1 MSTETAVLAVPAEIS
16 ETIGTLHAEV
26 ETLRRELTQA
36 LDVWQST
43 LAVEKNRF
51 NELLEHK
58 ELAWREQESQWAA
71 QAQTYE
77 DRLEGLKTDF
87 ESRLKQTEQN
97 AVHALAELDDAWQ
110 RDKLAWTPAPA
121 VPWPDERRALEEKAQ
136 SLENQLADVERLR
149 TEERAGYESR
159 IREIEDRARI
169 AAGPT
174 PSTVKALQG
183 QLSEFQQAVASFQ
196 DRAAHSDELVSA
208 CVLALDYQI
217 SVLYDLIQQYSAPAS
232 GPSLD
237 LA

>member
-1 MSTETAVLAVPAEIS
+1 MITEPTAPAVPAEIS
-16 ETIGTLHAEV
+16 ETIGTLQTEI
-26 ETLRRELTQA
+26 ESLRRELTQA

-43 LAVEKNRF
+43 LAAEKNRF
-51 NELLEHK
+51 EELLQHK
-58 ELAWREQESQWAA
+58 ELAWHEQESRWAA
-71 QAQTYE
+71 QAEAYE
-77 DRLEGLKTDF
+77 VRLEGLKTDF

-97 AVHALAELDDAWQ
+97 AVHALSELDDAWQ
-110 RDKLAWTPAPA
+110 REKLSWTPAPA
-121 VPWPDERRALEEKAQ
+121 VPWPDDRRALEEKVQ
-136 SLENQLADVERLR
+136 SLEHQLADVERLW

-159 IREIEDRARI
+159 IQGMESRARI